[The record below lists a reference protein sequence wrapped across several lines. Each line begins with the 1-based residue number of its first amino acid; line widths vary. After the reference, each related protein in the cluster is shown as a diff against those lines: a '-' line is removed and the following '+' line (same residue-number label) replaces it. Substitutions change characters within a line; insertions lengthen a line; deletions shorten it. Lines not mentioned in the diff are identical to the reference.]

1 MGHFCGDRLRH
12 ARLAAGL
19 TREDLAQRAGVRSAD
34 RIRDWER
41 GAHAPQARYV
51 PRLAAALGVDP
62 VALYDVDPARPTL
75 RVLRL
80 ARGLSLQQLA
90 QLTGVPIMTC
100 QRIEQ
105 GRGHRH
111 DLTALNRVSRALGSP
126 AGRQDA

>member
-1 MGHFCGDRLRH
+1 MGHFCGDRLRQ

-19 TREDLAQRAGVRSAD
+19 SREDLAQRAGVRSAD

-51 PRLAAALGVDP
+51 PQLAAALGVDP

-80 ARGLSLQQLA
+80 ARGLSL
-90 QLTGVPIMTC
+90 
-100 QRIEQ
+100 
-105 GRGHRH
+105 
-111 DLTALNRVSRALGSP
+111 
-126 AGRQDA
+126 

>member
-1 MGHFCGDRLRH
+1 MGHFSGDRLRQ
-12 ARLAAGL
+12 ARLAARL
-19 TREDLAQRAGVRSAD
+19 TREDLAQRAGVRSTD

-41 GAHAPQARYV
+41 GSHAPQARYV

-62 VALYDVDPARPTL
+62 VVLYDVDPARPPL
-75 RVLRL
+75 RVLGL

-90 QLTGVPIMTC
+90 ELAGVSIMTC

-111 DLTALNRVSRALGSP
+111 DLTALNRMSRVLDILAS
-126 AGRQDA
+126 